1 MKKQQGFT
9 LIELVMVIVI
19 LGILSAVALPKFVSL
34 QKDAKIASLKS
45 LKASLQTAAQLTQA
59 KALIQ
64 GVSPTD
70 SSEWV
75 DMNNNG
81 TKTLADGDVRVRYL
95 YPQQNTN
102 GLTNLLELDG
112 FTLSGREFR
121 LNGVNNCEVQYSQA
135 ASSGDTPSYT
145 IVDTAC

>member
-19 LGILSAVALPKFVSL
+19 LGILAAVALPKFVSL
-34 QKDAKIASLKS
+34 QRDAKIASLKS
-45 LKASLQTAAQLTQA
+45 LKASLQTATQLVQA

-81 TKTLADGDVRVRYL
+81 TTTLDDGDVRVRYH
-95 YPQQNTN
+95 YPQQNAN
-102 GLTNLLELDG
+102 GLQNLLDLDG

-121 LNGVNNCEVQYSQA
+121 LGGVNNCEVQYSQA
-135 ASSGDTPSYT
+135 DDPGDSPSYT